1 MEATKKRATEAWLTS
16 EYWEVGLGQ
25 VVVARFK
32 ADGEAEVG
40 VFLVD
45 GKCLGVKDA
54 FYTRLSGAEY
64 ESRLLAKLRAR
75 GGLEA
80 LSPAC
85 ARKLIEGA
93 IAFARSLGLEPHADY
108 GMAQRVLGGIKP
120 EECERSFT
128 FGDNGRPV
136 YIQGP
141 NDSPE
146 RAEWVLA
153 QIARHT
159 RKKTDN

>member
-1 MEATKKRATEAWLTS
+1 METTKKRPTEAWLTS
-16 EYWEVGLGQ
+16 EYWELGLGH

-64 ESRLLAKLRAR
+64 ESRLLGKLRAR

-80 LSPAC
+80 MAPAC

-93 IAFARSLGLEPHADY
+93 TAFARSLGLEPHEDY
-108 GMAQRVLGGIKP
+108 QTAQRVLGGIKP
-120 EECERSFT
+120 EECERTFT
-128 FGDNGRPV
+128 FGQDGKPA

-141 NDSPE
+141 HES
-146 RAEWVLA
+146 AEQAESILA
-153 QIARHT
+153 RIARHLG
-159 RKKTDN
+159 RPGGK